1 MDFMLSDHLK
11 SIMLGA
17 GPVGLYW
24 ERLEL
29 VKYNILRLTP
39 SSPSSG
45 GERTA
50 LLFAALHALLSSEQ
64 ERSPEEI
71 AVMLQRWMALEEQA
85 ASVLHDAEMS
95 RSLAASSSWSSLTPL
110 RALQR
115 RLSSSG
121 IGESVSGMSRA
132 ASRDRRTASM
142 AGGLHSMR
150 DNVASTSVAG
160 PAGGGSVPATPRRIV
175 EEDDLLSDEL
185 EAVRE
190 ALLAKA
196 CLGLLH
202 WWLMTLLELSFRAER
217 SRTWWR
223 TQARRPLRHQVWLGP
238 RHWVGVIRVASV
250 AALNREP
257 SLLLH
262 QLGGGAAG
270 GAGGGGG
277 GGGGGG
283 APEALS
289 SPPSAMLHKLADLL
303 LVHARLIG
311 RLRHRI
317 SDLHHTAS
325 RAELALAIHRAI
337 GTLAQLAHELAPDLP
352 NMAADLGSSSGSGSS
367 VAVAV
372 DAAAAINAA
381 ASAAAAAAAAASAA
395 SPSSSVADHTSR
407 PPPLHVPNHGNGN
420 GNSGGAPSSQRRA
433 AATPKIATCAEL
445 QARCAQCRPAS
456 AACVAAFAPLER
468 PSHLNR
474 NWMAYCGGG
483 LLVAGVAL
491 QLRRSDALV
500 PLLRSYWSAT
510 SATATSFWREHVVA
524 PATLMWRELV
534 HRDYLHVSDP
544 RALQQADEDLHILL
558 RQFRNTWGVELE
570 KVRASQGTL
579 EGSAGQAAAQTATA
593 FAAAGG
599 GGGDGG
605 GIGGI
610 GGLGGGGVGGGG
622 GGASSV
628 PVGHALA
635 RRPSDYVVE
644 GDMAAISRLFEV
656 QLQSP
661 AYNMVQGPLLQMLII
676 QTQYMKQQLLQ
687 QMAAMDTLLR
697 ENFFTASLAA
707 LLPGSALIL
716 ATISALRGLLR
727 RLRSR
732 RRSRRSLVKQVR
744 SVLRD
749 VERLLIASL
758 SRHHA
763 PPPPPPPPPPLS
775 ATATAGG
782 ADAAAASSPSSFSA
796 AEMGG
801 PGRLSEVESGLLVI
815 SVHALRQ
822 ALEAYRVLL
831 APGERQS
838 LVEDLDE
845 LESEMFGVEQKLRTI
860 ERMYRTQPSLLAPGV
875 ASGIVSSRHRDLASS
890 ARLAETRID
899 RGRLAPRRL

>member
-1 MDFMLSDHLK
+1 MLDAMNDHLK

-29 VKYNILRLTP
+29 VQYNIMRLTP
-39 SSPSSG
+39 SSPSGSG
-45 GERTA
+45 ESSSTLLFSA
-50 LLFAALHALLSSEQ
+50 LLALLSSEQ

-71 AVMLQRWMALEEQA
+71 GVMLHRWIALEEQA
-85 ASVLHDAEMS
+85 ASVLHDPNTS
-95 RSLAASSSWSSLTPL
+95 RSLTSSSSWSSLTPL

-115 RLSSSG
+115 RLSSSS
-121 IGESVSGMSRA
+121 IGESFSGMSRTA
-132 ASRDRRTASM
+132 HRDRRTASM

-150 DNVASTSVAG
+150 DNDLRSTGSAG
-160 PAGGGSVPATPRRIV
+160 PSGGGSQPATPARRVV

-185 EAVRE
+185 EAMRE

-217 SRTWWR
+217 ARTWWR

-238 RHWVGVIRVASV
+238 RHWAGVIRVASV

-262 QLGGGAAG
+262 QLGGGSAG
-270 GAGGGGG
+270 SGGGGSGG

-283 APEALS
+283 APE
-289 SPPSAMLHKLADLL
+289 SPRPSAMLHKLADLL
-303 LVHARLIG
+303 LLHARLIG

-317 SDLHHTAS
+317 SDLHHAAS
-325 RAELALAIHRAI
+325 RAELSLAIHRAI

-352 NMAADLGSSSGSGSS
+352 NMAADLGSSSGSSGGSS
-367 VAVAV
+367 LAVAV
-372 DAAAAINAA
+372 E
-381 ASAAAAAAAAASAA
+381 AAAAAAAAATAAA
-395 SPSSSVADHTSR
+395 SPSVADQTSR
-407 PPPLHVPNHGNGN
+407 PAPLHVP
-420 GNSGGAPSSQRRA
+420 SGGVSVPSQRRA
-433 AATPKIATCAEL
+433 AATPKLATCAEL

-456 AACVAAFAPLER
+456 ATCVAAFSPLDR
-468 PSHLNR
+468 PSHLSR

-483 LLVAGVAL
+483 VLVAAL
-491 QLRRSDALV
+491 IRRSDELM

-544 RALQQADEDLHILL
+544 RALQQADEVLHILL
-558 RQFRNTWGVELE
+558 RQFRETWSAELE
-570 KVRASQGTL
+570 KARAQQGTL
-579 EGSAGQAAAQTATA
+579 EGSADQAATQTATA

-599 GGGDGG
+599 GSSGG
-605 GIGGI
+605 GI
-610 GGLGGGGVGGGG
+610 GGGVGGGG
-622 GGASSV
+622 SASMAA
-628 PVGHALA
+628 GHALA
-635 RRPSDYVVE
+635 RRPSDYIVE
-644 GDMAAISRLFEV
+644 GEMGAISRLFEV

-763 PPPPPPPPPPLS
+763 PPSPPPPGAG
-775 ATATAGG
+775 ATTSGG
-782 ADAAAASSPSSFSA
+782 ADAAAASSSSA
-796 AEMGG
+796 AAELDGR
-801 PGRLSEVESGLLVI
+801 GRLSEVESGLLVI

-822 ALEAYRVLL
+822 ALESYRVLL

-890 ARLAETRID
+890 ARLAETD